1 MKIVDLRTMRG
12 PSYWSVKHHKL
23 IVAKVDLQEF
33 AGQWSNAV
41 PGFAG
46 RLMKLFPNI
55 GTVQPGGMSGKQA
68 AKHQPLTLE
77 ALNDGEPLGYVI
89 QHVALELQRQ
99 AAMPVYWGKSYPAHE
114 EGVEYV
120 VFAYQEERAGRRA
133 AEAAVEIVEAVCK
146 KEKVDLKPIITELHE
161 IREDEF
167 FGPSTYSIVAEA
179 ASRNIPYI
187 QLKNSSIIQLGYGVN
202 QKRIWATTTSLTSH
216 AGVEVAG
223 NKNRTKAMLNDAG
236 VPVPRGTTV
245 YSEAGLRDAI
255 DELGFPIV
263 TKPLDGNH
271 GKGATIRIMN
281 WKDAAEG
288 LKAAQ
293 VYSRA
298 VIVEQFIEGFDF
310 RLLVVN
316 GKLIAA
322 AKRTPA
328 AVTGNGKSTIQ
339 QLIDEVN
346 KDPRRGIG
354 HEKVLTSIKADKHTL
369 DILKARKLSLKSVLP
384 AGEEIYLKSTANIST
399 GGTATDVTD
408 QMHPYNVLLA
418 ERVAGI
424 VGLDICGI
432 DLMATDIAVPLNESR
447 GAVIE
452 VNAAPGFRMHISPAE
467 GLPRNV
473 AAPVVD
479 MLFPRGS
486 TARIPIIAVTGTNG
500 KTTTTRLI
508 AHLVA
513 SKGYKVGFTTTDG
526 IYIQGV
532 QLQKGDCTGG
542 QSAEFVLKDP
552 TVNYAVLETARGG
565 MLRSGLGFHNC
576 DIAVVT
582 NVAADHLGMRDIY
595 TVEEMAAVK
604 GVLPRTVR
612 KNGWAVLNADD
623 DLVYAMARTVDCRV
637 ALFSM
642 DEKNPRILEHVEAGG
657 VAAVYEEGY
666 VTIYRNSYKLRIDRA
681 AEFPV
686 TFEGRAGFNIENCLA
701 AALAGYLA
709 GFESD
714 DIKTALRTFVP
725 SATKTPGRM
734 NVYKFP
740 KFDVVVDYAHNTA
753 GITKFAE
760 FMEATPATRKIGI
773 VSGLGDRRDEDTLGF
788 ARIAGRIFDEVILRQ
803 DRDLRGKSKEF
814 LKEIMERGLRLD
826 KPDLKITYIEKE
838 PDAIDHVLKTAPQGA
853 VITMFAENIA
863 ATIAK
868 LDEFE
873 KTSTVG

>member
-1 MKIVDLRTMRG
+1 MKIIDIRTMRG
-12 PSYWSVKHHKL
+12 PSYWSVKHTKL
-23 IVAKVDLQEF
+23 IVMKVDLAEF
-33 AGQWSNAV
+33 AGTWSNAI
-41 PGFAG
+41 PELPAKF
-46 RLMKLFPNI
+46 MELFPNI
-55 GTVQPGGMSGKQA
+55 GQPQPGGISGRQSP
-68 AKHQPLTLE
+68 KHPPLNE
-77 ALNDGEPLGYVI
+77 DQLNDGEPLGHVI
-89 QHVALELQRQ
+89 QHVALELQRL
-99 AAMPVYWGKSYPAHE
+99 AGMPVYWGKSYPARE

-133 AEAAVEIVEAVCK
+133 AEHAVEIVEALCK
-146 KEKVDLKPIITELHE
+146 QEPVNLKPIIDELHE

-167 FGPSTYSIVAEA
+167 IGPSTYSIVAEA

-202 QKRIWATTTSLTSH
+202 QKRIWATTTSFTSH

-245 YSEAGLRDAI
+245 YSEDGLRDAI

-281 WKDAAEG
+281 WEDAAAG

-293 VYSRA
+293 EYSRA
-298 VIVEQFIEGFDF
+298 VIVEQFVEGFDF

-328 AVTGNGKSTIQ
+328 AVTGDGRSTIK
-339 QLIDEVN
+339 QLIDKVN
-346 KDPRRGIG
+346 EDPRRGVG

-369 DILKARKLSLKSVLP
+369 DILEGKSLTLESVLP
-384 AGEEIYLKSTANIST
+384 AGETLYLKSTANIST

-408 QMHPYNVLLA
+408 NMHPYNVLLA

-452 VNAAPGFRMHISPAE
+452 VNAAPGFRMHIAPAD

-479 MLFPRGS
+479 MLFPPGS
-486 TARIPIIAVTGTNG
+486 TARIPIIAITGTNG

-508 AHLVA
+508 AHMVT

-565 MLRSGLGFHNC
+565 MLRSGLGFHTC

-582 NVAADHLGMRDIY
+582 NVAADHLGLRDIY

-642 DEKNPRILEHVEAGG
+642 RDDNPRIREHVEAGG

-681 AEFPV
+681 AEFPI
-686 TFEGRAGFNIENCLA
+686 TLGGRAGFNIENSLA

-709 GFESD
+709 GFDKDE
-714 DIKTALRTFVP
+714 IKTALRTFIP

-734 NVYKFP
+734 NIYNFP
-740 KFDVVVDYAHNTA
+740 DFEVIVDYAHNTA

-760 FMEATPATRKIGI
+760 FMAATPATHKIGI

-803 DRDLRGKSKEF
+803 DRDLRGKSAEF
-814 LKEIMERGLRLD
+814 LRDIMERGLRLD

-838 PDAIDHVLKTAPQGA
+838 PDAIDHLLQHTPQGGVG
-853 VITMFAENIA
+853 VIFTENIS
-863 ATIAK
+863 ATLAK

-873 KTSTVG
+873 KTSAVS